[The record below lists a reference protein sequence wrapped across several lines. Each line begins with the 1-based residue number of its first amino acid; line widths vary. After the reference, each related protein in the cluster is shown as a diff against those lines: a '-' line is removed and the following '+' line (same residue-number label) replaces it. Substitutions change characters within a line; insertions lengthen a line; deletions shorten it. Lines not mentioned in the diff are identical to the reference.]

1 MSFFETG
8 PWGRQCRECGCDDAH
23 ACYDP
28 KNRGGCHWVEED
40 LCSVC
45 AGRTNG
51 AAIVYV
57 DGWAPL
63 SARVAAALYV
73 KACEARRRFS
83 RRWAATY
90 AAWVAFLVIAWVIL

>member
-8 PWGRQCRECGCDDAH
+8 PWGRACRRCGCDDAH

-28 KNRGGCHWVEED
+28 KVGGGCHWVEAN

-51 AAIVYV
+51 GAAARFGGV
-57 DGWAPL
+57 APL
-63 SARVAAALYV
+63 SARVSAAAYV
-73 KACEARRRFS
+73 QAREARRRS
-83 RRWAATY
+83 TRRWAAFY
-90 AAWVAFLVIAWVIL
+90 AAWAAILAISWVLS